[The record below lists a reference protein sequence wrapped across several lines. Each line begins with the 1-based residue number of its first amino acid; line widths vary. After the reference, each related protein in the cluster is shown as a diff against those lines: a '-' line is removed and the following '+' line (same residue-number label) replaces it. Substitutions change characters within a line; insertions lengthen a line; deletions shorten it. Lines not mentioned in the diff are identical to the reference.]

1 MESLQQLRKAKKLTQ
16 LGMAESLGVDVA
28 TISGWER
35 GKHQPTPAIRE
46 RYAAALGITVESLRE
61 IIYRNAVK

>member
-1 MESLQQLRKAKKLTQ
+1 MESLQKLRKAKNLTQ
-16 LGMAESLGVDVA
+16 LGLAEALGVDVA

-35 GKHQPTPAIRE
+35 GKHQPTPSIRWQ
-46 RYAAALGITVESLRE
+46 YAAALGITVAALRE

>member
-1 MESLQQLRKAKKLTQ
+1 MESLQELRKAKKLTQ

-35 GKHQPTPAIRE
+35 GKHRPTPAIRQ
-46 RYAAALGITVESLRE
+46 RYAEALGITVEALRE
-61 IIYRNAVK
+61 IICDKPVK